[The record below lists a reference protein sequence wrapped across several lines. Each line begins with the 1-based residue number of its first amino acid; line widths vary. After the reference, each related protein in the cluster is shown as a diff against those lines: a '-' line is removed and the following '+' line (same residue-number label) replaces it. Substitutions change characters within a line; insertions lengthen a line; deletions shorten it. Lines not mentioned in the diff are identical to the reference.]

1 MKVLTYAEALRE
13 AMAEEMERDNSVFIM
28 GEDVGIFGGCFGVT
42 GDLSK
47 RFGEDRV
54 RDTPITETAIVGGA
68 VGAAMTGSRPIAEIM
83 FAGFLGVAM
92 DEILNQAAKM
102 CYMTGG
108 QAKVPLVIRT
118 AAGAGIGAA
127 AQHSERTEAWFV
139 HIPGVKVAYPS
150 TPADAKGLLKT
161 AIRDDNPVIFFE
173 HKVLYNSKGEV
184 PEEKDFLIPF
194 GKADIKRAGKDL
206 TVVATGI
213 LVTHALKAAEEL
225 AKEGIELEVID
236 PRTLVP
242 FDKETVLNSVKKTGK
257 LIIATEETKRGSFA
271 SEVAAVVAEEGLFL
285 LKQPI
290 KRVCAPDAPVPFSS
304 VLEKAYIP
312 NSEKIIAAVR
322 EMV

>member
-1 MKVLTYAEALRE
+1 MRELTYAEALRE

-83 FAGFLGVAM
+83 FASFLGVAM
-92 DEILNQAAKM
+92 DEVLNQASKM

-173 HKVLYNSKGEV
+173 HKLLYNCKGEV

-304 VLEKAYIP
+304 VLEKAYLP
-312 NSEKIIAAVR
+312 SSEKIIAAVR

>member
-1 MKVLTYAEALRE
+1 MRELTYAEALRE

-83 FAGFLGVAM
+83 FASFLGVAM
-92 DEILNQAAKM
+92 DEVLNQASKM

-139 HIPGVKVAYPS
+139 HMPGVKVAYPS

-173 HKVLYNSKGEV
+173 HKLLYNCKGEV

-304 VLEKAYIP
+304 VLEKAYLP
-312 NSEKIIAAVR
+312 SSEKIIAAVR

>member
-1 MKVLTYAEALRE
+1 MKELTYAEALRE
-13 AMAEEMERDNSVFIM
+13 AMAEEMERDSSVFIM

-83 FAGFLGVAM
+83 FASFLGVAM
-92 DEILNQAAKM
+92 DEVLNQASKM

-173 HKVLYNSKGEV
+173 HKLLYNCKGEV

-304 VLEKAYIP
+304 VLEKAYLP
-312 NSEKIIAAVR
+312 SSEKIIAAAR

>member
-1 MKVLTYAEALRE
+1 MKELTYAEALRE
-13 AMAEEMERDNSVFIM
+13 AMAEEMERDSSVFIM

-42 GDLSK
+42 GGLSK

-83 FAGFLGVAM
+83 FASFLGVAM
-92 DEILNQAAKM
+92 DEVLNQASKM

-139 HIPGVKVAYPS
+139 HMPGVKVAYPS

-173 HKVLYNSKGEV
+173 HKLLYNCKGEV

-304 VLEKAYIP
+304 VLEKAYLP
-312 NSEKIIAAVR
+312 SSEKIIAAVR

>member
-1 MKVLTYAEALRE
+1 MRVLTYAEALRE

-54 RDTPITETAIVGGA
+54 RDTPITETAIAGGA

-92 DEILNQAAKM
+92 DEILNQASKM

-161 AIRDDNPVIFFE
+161 AIRDDNPVLFFE

-194 GKADIKRAGKDL
+194 GKADIKRAGKDI

-242 FDKETVLNSVKKTGK
+242 FDKEIVLNSVKKTGK
-257 LIIATEETKRGSFA
+257 LIITTEETKRGSFA
-271 SEVAAVVAEEGLFL
+271 SEVAAVVAEEGLFF

-312 NSEKIIAAVR
+312 SSEKIIAAVR

>member
-1 MKVLTYAEALRE
+1 MRELTYAQALRE

-42 GDLSK
+42 GDLCK

-54 RDTPITETAIVGGA
+54 RDTPITETAIVGSA
-68 VGAAMTGSRPIAEIM
+68 VGAAMTGSRPVVEIM
-83 FAGFLGVAM
+83 FSSFMGVAM
-92 DEILNQAAKM
+92 DEIFNQAAKM

-118 AAGAGIGAA
+118 AAGAGIGTA
-127 AQHSERTEAWFV
+127 AQHSERIEAWHV
-139 HIPGVKVAYPS
+139 HIPGLKVAYPS

-173 HKVLYNSKGEV
+173 HILLYNHKGEV
-184 PEEKDFLIPF
+184 PEEKNFFIPF

-271 SEVAAVVAEEGLFL
+271 SEVSAVVAEEGLFL

-290 KRVCAPDAPVPFSS
+290 KRVCAPDTPVPFSS
-304 VLEKAYIP
+304 VLEKAYLP
-312 NSEKIIAAVR
+312 GSEKIIAAVK